1 MSAGSGLWSA
11 GGKFIEAP
19 CENRAFGHFA
29 PHTKIIIMEI
39 ERINAL
45 GNTLIDL
52 AARTHELR
60 GYL

>member
-1 MSAGSGLWSA
+1 MSAGGGLWRA
-11 GGKFIEAP
+11 GGTLFDAS
-19 CENRAFGHFA
+19 CENRGLGHFV
-29 PHTKIIIMEI
+29 PLTRIITMEI